1 MIPSRATVLAF
12 SVGVGAIAGCNA
24 IFGITPGIAG
34 TGGDGGGTT
43 TSASAAGGATTSTA
57 MSSTSSGEAPPPSKL
72 IPAGTFDFLNEQT
85 QKTTPATLSH
95 DFYLDELEVTVA
107 RFKAWIDGGQ
117 KPPCASGTC
126 TLDPGGPYE
135 TTMIWDSAWNLSSAS
150 QSFQDPA
157 SCGNAGSNTGP
168 SDNHAP
174 TWGLPDGATFPIGCL
189 NWYQAVAFCASE
201 GKRLPTETEWQYA
214 ASGRGLGRTYPWG
227 NTEPVGCTQ
236 AIWNNGAA
244 APGFNG
250 CGFPKVVGSV
260 LAGASRDGVLDMA
273 GSLYEWLWDFDAA
286 YPDAATLDYP
296 GPAQGGFRSTRG
308 GAWSYAEDRMR
319 STYRDASNPDV
330 AEADKGLRCAKTKL
344 P

>member
-1 MIPSRATVLAF
+1 
-12 SVGVGAIAGCNA
+12 
-24 IFGITPGIAG
+24 
-34 TGGDGGGTT
+34 
-43 TSASAAGGATTSTA
+43 

-273 GSLYEWLWDFDAA
+273 GSLYEWLWDFDGA

-296 GPAQGGFRSTRG
+296 RACSGRLPQHARRGLVVRRGPDALDVPRREQPGRRRGRQGPTLREDEAALRLRAPPALPKGVSPLPETTPRRG
-308 GAWSYAEDRMR
+308 A
-319 STYRDASNPDV
+319 V
-330 AEADKGLRCAKTKL
+330 ARARRANRRERAMQDLFMDQGN
-344 P
+344 